1 MDLSTGASTDS
12 SKAEQGGL
20 TLPGQA
26 KDHEQ
31 WKEIIH
37 FSKQG
42 ASPLPDYGEESR
54 HQDPLGDLEL

>member
-12 SKAEQGGL
+12 SKAEQSGL
-20 TLPGQA
+20 TLPGQVE
-26 KDHEQ
+26 DHEQ

-42 ASPLPDYGEESR
+42 ASPLPDCGEESR
-54 HQDPLGDLEL
+54 HRDPLGDLES